1 MKKCLFIDRDGTL
14 VREPADEQVDS
25 LEKIDFLPGV
35 FASLARIRELGE
47 YEFVMVTNQDGLG
60 TESFPEDDF
69 WPAQNFILKCLEGE
83 GVSFDEILVDRSF
96 PAEGLDT
103 RKPGIGMMKSYMDG
117 SYDLKNSYV
126 IGDRLSDLQL
136 AVNLGAKSIFISDP
150 DSSVQEIPSDTEK
163 SIALKTS
170 GWGEIEEFLCIRKR
184 VAKVV
189 RKTKETSIEISLNLD
204 GEGKSEIKTG
214 LGFFDH
220 MLEQIARH
228 GGMDL
233 NVRANGDLYVDEH
246 HTVEDTAIVLG
257 EAILQALGDKKG
269 ISRYGFVVPMDDSQA
284 KVVLDFGGRPWF
296 IWDAEFKRERVGDFP
311 TELFSHFFKS
321 FSDAAACNLHIDA
334 SGDNEHHKIEAIFKA
349 FARAIRM
356 GIKKIDDQL
365 PSTKGIL

>member
-25 LEKIDFLPGV
+25 LEKVDFLPGV
-35 FASLARIRELGE
+35 FTSLARISKLDDYEL
-47 YEFVMVTNQDGLG
+47 VMVTNQDGLG
-60 TESFPEDDF
+60 TDSFPEEDF
-69 WPAQNFILKCLEGE
+69 WPAQNFILRCLEGE
-83 GVSFDEILVDRSF
+83 GIRFDNILVDRSF
-96 PAEGLDT
+96 PEEGLDT
-103 RKPGIGMMKSYMDG
+103 RKPGIGMMKAYLDG
-117 SYDLKNSYV
+117 SYDLANSYV
-126 IGDRLSDLQL
+126 IGDRLSDLML
-136 AVNLGAKSIFISDP
+136 AVNLGARSIFISDSA
-150 DSSVQEIPSDTEK
+150 SSVQELPGDAIEG
-163 SIALKTS
+163 IALQAS
-170 GWGEIEEFLCIRKR
+170 GWSEIEEFLCNRQR

-189 RKTKETSIEISLNLD
+189 RKTRETRIEINLNLD
-204 GEGKSEIKTG
+204 GEGKADISTG

-228 GGMDL
+228 GGIDL
-233 NVRANGDLYVDEH
+233 SVKADGDLHIDEH

-257 EAILQALGDKKG
+257 EAMVKALGDKKG

-296 IWDAEFKRERVGDFP
+296 IWDTEFRRERVGDVP

-321 FSDAAACNLHIDA
+321 FSDAAACNLHIEA

-365 PSTKGIL
+365 PSTKGVL